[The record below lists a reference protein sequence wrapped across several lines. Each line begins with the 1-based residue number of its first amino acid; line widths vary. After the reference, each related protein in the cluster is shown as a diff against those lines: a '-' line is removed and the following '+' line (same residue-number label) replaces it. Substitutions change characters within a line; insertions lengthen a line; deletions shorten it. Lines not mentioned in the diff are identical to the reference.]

1 MVHFMRF
8 VKPGIGFCR
17 IPACIVSRSSN
28 KGITG
33 KQVRLTAAALYSH
46 GRDGSH
52 KPVLL
57 SRCFEEEDSGF
68 TGGGFPFRGRGI
80 ITGGK
85 L

>member
-1 MVHFMRF
+1 MLNMRL
-8 VKPGIGFCR
+8 KLALLMC
-17 IPACIVSRSSN
+17 
-28 KGITG
+28 
-33 KQVRLTAAALYSH
+33 LTAAALYSH